1 MAQRRWLT
9 AMGAVILVGM
19 LLCGAF
25 SLGVY
30 YGKHGL
36 SGDTLPT
43 AQDAGPL
50 VRLRDAFGQPDLL
63 GRVRRANPE
72 TLDLATAEGPRI
84 VEVNAETQFLDERG
98 ATMNVTDFR
107 SGDLVAVYGELNT
120 LAGRVFVAR
129 LVVRLAP
136 RATLQP

>member
-1 MAQRRWLT
+1 MAQRRWLI

-36 SGDTLPT
+36 SGDTLRT
-43 AQDAGPL
+43 TQDPGPL
-50 VRLRDAFGQPDLL
+50 VRLRDEFGQPDLL
-63 GRVRRANPE
+63 GRVRRANAE
-72 TLDLATAEGPRI
+72 TFDLATTEGPRS
-84 VEVNAETQFLDERG
+84 VEVNAETQFLDESG
-98 ATMNVTDFR
+98 ATMNVTEFR

-120 LAGRVFVAR
+120 VVGRVFVAR
-129 LVVRLAP
+129 LVVRLPP